1 MGGCEYWEG
10 LGLACTPRPLPC
22 YLVLLGTKRLRGHD
36 GAVTGL
42 SWAAVEVLVQMPDPR
57 AVGETDRPAP
67 ASASGVDYR
76 CAQPL
81 MPDAGLRKEGP
92 SLSWLLGLFVRG
104 VAVRQRQ
111 SRGCPGWDKMTV
123 LCEMVLSFKTQVAN
137 RLHKNTHHQIP
148 RQHRSPPGAPVKS
161 GCSCRAQGPNMASPR
176 KMAL

>member
-1 MGGCEYWEG
+1 MGGCEYREG

-36 GAVTGL
+36 GAVTRL
-42 SWAAVEVLVQMPDPR
+42 SWAVVEVLVQMPDPR

-92 SLSWLLGLFVRG
+92 SLSWACLSEVWPYDSISPKAAQDGTRVSFRTLKTISSSPLLGDSYRTLLH
-104 VAVRQRQ
+104 A
-111 SRGCPGWDKMTV
+111 SRKGLPAPG
-123 LCEMVLSFKTQVAN
+123 LCHL
-137 RLHKNTHHQIP
+137 
-148 RQHRSPPGAPVKS
+148 
-161 GCSCRAQGPNMASPR
+161 
-176 KMAL
+176 